1 MSGDLSEVED
11 LLKKEEPAE
20 SAVEATEA
28 AAGDMPTVS
37 KEKTPDEAD
46 SSVAKVSSDGGMF
59 SLIYTVAKRVAV
71 VGVIYFVG
79 YMGWSVAWLIAPV
92 IFSVAR
98 TQMRKKTELRRNIA
112 KASAIATEREMILAR
127 IDELPAWVYFPDIE
141 RCEWVNRILKQV
153 WPNANHFAKGL
164 IKNTIEPNIQKALA
178 NYKLN
183 SFKFDRMILGTIPPR
198 IGGVKVYDKNI
209 SRNEIIMD
217 LDLFYA
223 SDCDINFSLGGMRGG
238 IKDFQIH
245 GMVRVVMKPLINK
258 MPLVGGLQIFF
269 LNNPNIDFNLVG
281 VVDLLDM
288 PGLND
293 MLRRIIIEQVG
304 AIMVLPN
311 KLPITLSDE
320 VPAVTLKMPEP
331 EGVLRVHVM
340 EAKDLMKK
348 DFSVVG
354 KGKSDPYAIVTVGAQ
369 QFRTQIIDNTVNPK
383 WDFWCEAYIDVSH
396 HTVFGVKLFDWDRTG
411 EHDPLGRATVE
422 ITSVVKK
429 GQLDTWLTLENAKHG
444 MVHLRLAWMT
454 LSTDRNDLSAALAET
469 QMLRVTSMSTAILT
483 IFIDSAKNLPQA
495 RPQSKPDPFL
505 IVSVGKK
512 QEQTAVQMR
521 TDAPVWEQGF
531 TFLVA
536 NPENDSVQLRIV
548 DQKTEKEL
556 GQLSYQLS
564 SLLTKGNLDISSEPF
579 TLQKSGPVSKI
590 VLSMSLRILKNAPS
604 LEDEVESTK
613 STVDSS
619 LSRTDSVTSAAQ
631 LSKQDSRMS
640 MGQLTAGGETTASL
654 QEEPCTVSS
663 TATVSS
669 ATPPAT
675 PEYRDSTLIHR
686 TSSTTSSAGFAGLG
700 RIQLTLRYSVQ
711 RQRLIVI
718 VHKIMNIPLKDPSN
732 VPDPYVKLYLLP
744 GRSKESKRK
753 TNVAKDNCNPVYD
766 ATFEYIISTAELI
779 GSELEVTV
787 ATQKGFLSGGSPV
800 IGIVRVPLND
810 NEISQQ
816 GITTWYDLLPENYE

>member
-1 MSGDLSEVED
+1 MVT
-11 LLKKEEPAE
+11 A
-20 SAVEATEA
+20 
-28 AAGDMPTVS
+28 S
-37 KEKTPDEAD
+37 KEKSPDEPD
-46 SSVAKVSSDGGMF
+46 SSVAKTEGSLF
-59 SLIYTVAKRVAV
+59 SVIYTVAKKVAV
-71 VGVIYFVG
+71 VGAIYFVG

-92 IFSVAR
+92 ILSVAR
-98 TQMRKKTELRRNIA
+98 TEMRKKTDLRRNIA

-153 WPNANHFAKGL
+153 WPNANHYAKGL
-164 IKNTIEPNIQKALA
+164 IKNTIEPNVQKALA

-223 SDCDINFSLGGMRGG
+223 SDCDINFNLGGMRGG

-245 GMVRVVMKPLINK
+245 GMVRVIMKPLINK

-288 PGLND
+288 PGLSD

-311 KLPITLSDE
+311 KLPIKLSDE
-320 VPAVTLKMPEP
+320 VPAVTLQMPEP

-348 DFSVVG
+348 DISVLG
-354 KGKSDPYAIVTVGAQ
+354 KGKSDPYAVVTVGAQ

-383 WDFWCEAYIDVSH
+383 WDFWCEASIESGQYVEIEI
-396 HTVFGVKLFDWDRTG
+396 FDKDDTSDD
-411 EHDPLGRATVE
+411 EFLGRATVE

-429 GQLDTWLTLENAKHG
+429 GQVDTWLTLENAKHG

-469 QMLRVTSMSTAILT
+469 QMLRVTSMSTALLT

-505 IVSVGKK
+505 IVNVGKK
-512 QEQTAVQMR
+512 QEQTSAQMR

-536 NPENDSVQLRIV
+536 NPENDSVQLKIV
-548 DQKTEKEL
+548 DHKTEKEL
-556 GQLSYQLS
+556 GKFSYALS
-564 SLLTKGNLDISSEPF
+564 SLLAKANMDVVSEPF

-590 VLSMSLRILKNAPS
+590 IMSMSLRILRNAPNT
-604 LEDEVESTK
+604 EDEIESTG
-613 STVDSS
+613 SNGEGS
-619 LSRTDSVTSAAQ
+619 LSRTDSVKSAQ
-631 LSKQDSRMS
+631 LSKQDSRLS
-640 MGQLTAGGETTASL
+640 VDTASRDISGSTP
-654 QEEPCTVSS
+654 EEPCVVSS

-675 PEYRDSTLIHR
+675 PEYGDSTLIHR
-686 TSSTTSSAGFAGLG
+686 TTSTTSSGGVAGLG

-732 VPDPYVKLYLLP
+732 IPDPYVKLYLLP

-753 TNVAKDNCNPVYD
+753 TNVAKDNCNPIYD

-816 GITTWYDLLPENYE
+816 GSTAWYDLLPENYE

>member
-1 MSGDLSEVED
+1 MSELED
-11 LLKKEEPAE
+11 LLKKEDTEP
-20 SAVEATEA
+20 AVEASEEST
-28 AAGDMPTVS
+28 MPIAS
-37 KEKTPDEAD
+37 KEKSPEEPEGGAVT
-46 SSVAKVSSDGGMF
+46 KSSDGGIF
-59 SLIYTVAKRVAV
+59 SLIITVAKKVAI
-71 VGVIYFVG
+71 VGAIYFVG

-92 IFSVAR
+92 IMSVAR
-98 TQMRKKTELRRNIA
+98 AESRKKTQLRRSIA

-153 WPNANHFAKGL
+153 WPNANHYAKDL
-164 IKNTIEPNIQKALA
+164 IKKSIEPNIQKALS

-183 SFKFDRMILGTIPPR
+183 SFKFDRIILGTIPPR

-209 SRNEIIMD
+209 ARNEIIMD

-223 SDCDINFSLGGMRGG
+223 SDCDINFNLGGMKGG

-304 AIMVLPN
+304 AVMVLPN

-320 VPAVTLKMPEP
+320 VPALTLKMPEP

-348 DFSVVG
+348 DISMLG
-354 KGKSDPYAIVTVGAQ
+354 KGKSDPYAIISVGAQ

-383 WDFWCEAYIDVSH
+383 WDFWCEAAIESGQYVEIE
-396 HTVFGVKLFDWDRTG
+396 LFDKDDTSDD
-411 EHDPLGRATVE
+411 EFLGRATVE

-429 GQLDTWLTLENAKHG
+429 GQVDTWLTLENAKHG
-444 MVHLRLAWMT
+444 MVHLRLAWLT
-454 LSTDRNDLSAALAET
+454 LGTDRNDLQAALTET
-469 QMLRVTSMSTAILT
+469 QMLRVTSMSTALLT
-483 IFIDSAKNLPQA
+483 FFVDSAKNLPQA

-505 IVSVGKK
+505 IVTVGKK
-512 QEQTAVQMR
+512 QEQTSAQMR

-531 TFLVA
+531 TFLVG
-536 NPENDSVQLRIV
+536 NPENDTVQLRIV

-556 GQLSYQLS
+556 GKLTYLLS
-564 SLLTKGNLDISSEPF
+564 SLLAKQNMDVISEPF
-579 TLQKSGPVSKI
+579 NLQNSGPVSKI
-590 VLSMSLRILKNAPS
+590 ILSMSLRILRNAPNM
-604 LEDEVESTK
+604 EEEAESVG
-613 STVDSS
+613 SNGEGSI
-619 LSRTDSVTSAAQ
+619 SRTDSVKSAPLQ
-631 LSKQDSRMS
+631 KQDARLSVS
-640 MGQLTAGGETTASL
+640 TGGEAAVNA
-654 QEEPCTVSS
+654 EEPCAVSS
-663 TATVSS
+663 TATLSS

-675 PEYRDSTLIHR
+675 PEYRETNLIHR
-686 TSSTTSSAGFAGLG
+686 TPSTTSSCGVAGLG

-732 VPDPYVKLYLLP
+732 IPDPYVKLYLLP

-753 TNVAKDNCNPVYD
+753 TNVAKDNCNPIYD
-766 ATFEYIISTAELI
+766 ATFEYIISSAELI
-779 GSELEVTV
+779 GTELEVTV

-800 IGIVRVPLND
+800 IGLVRVALND

-816 GITTWYDLLPENYE
+816 GITSWYDLLPENYE

>member
-1 MSGDLSEVED
+1 MSDVVDDLV
-11 LLKKEEPAE
+11 KKEDSVDPA
-20 SAVEATEA
+20 SEALIDT
-28 AAGDMPTVS
+28 MPSVS
-37 KEKTPDEAD
+37 KEKSPDEMDGA
-46 SSVAKVSSDGGMF
+46 VAKASSSNASSNDGIF

-92 IFSVAR
+92 ILSVAR
-98 TQMRKKTELRRNIA
+98 AQMRKKTDLRRNIA

-164 IKNTIEPNIQKALA
+164 IKNTIEPNVQKALA

-223 SDCDINFSLGGMRGG
+223 SDCDINFNLGGMRGG

-320 VPAVTLKMPEP
+320 VPAFTLKMPEP

-383 WDFWCEAYIDVSH
+383 WDFWCEASIESGQYVEIE
-396 HTVFGVKLFDWDRTG
+396 LFDKDDAG
-411 EHDPLGRATVE
+411 DDDLLGRATVE

-429 GQLDTWLTLENAKHG
+429 GQVDTWLTLENAKHG

-454 LSTDRNDLSAALAET
+454 LSTDRNDLSLALAET

-512 QEQTAVQMR
+512 QEQTSAQMR
-521 TDAPVWEQGF
+521 TDEPVWEQGF

-536 NPENDSVQLRIV
+536 NPENDSVQLKIV

-556 GQLSYQLS
+556 GKLTYLLS
-564 SLLTKGNLDISSEPF
+564 SLLAKGNMDVVSEPF

-590 VLSMSLRILKNAPS
+590 ILSMSLRILRNAPCMDDDDS
-604 LEDEVESTK
+604 AASTI
-613 STVDSS
+613 DGGS
-619 LSRTDSVTSAAQ
+619 LSRTDSVKPAQ
-631 LSKQDSRMS
+631 LSKQDSRLS
-640 MGQLTAGGETTASL
+640 VATSGDVSASL
-654 QEEPCTVSS
+654 QEEPCAVSS
-663 TATVSS
+663 SATVSS

-675 PEYRDSTLIHR
+675 PEYRESNLIHR
-686 TSSTTSSAGFAGLG
+686 TPSTTSSGGIAGLG

-732 VPDPYVKLYLLP
+732 IPDPYVKLYLLP

-800 IGIVRVPLND
+800 IGIIRVPLND

-816 GITTWYDLLPENYE
+816 GITSWYDLLPENYE

>member
-1 MSGDLSEVED
+1 MSESED
-11 LLKKEEPAE
+11 LLRTEDTEIVA
-20 SAVEATEA
+20 EA
-28 AAGDMPTVS
+28 AEEAMPIVS

-46 SSVAKVSSDGGMF
+46 SAVAKTGDKGIF
-59 SLIYTVAKRVAV
+59 SLIFTVAKRVAV
-71 VGVIYFVG
+71 VSVIYFVG

-92 IFSVAR
+92 ILSVAR
-98 TQMRKKTELRRNIA
+98 TEMRKKTDLRRSIA

-153 WPNANHFAKGL
+153 WPNANHYAKSL
-164 IKNTIEPNIQKALA
+164 IKNTIEPNVQKALA

-223 SDCDINFSLGGMRGG
+223 SDCDINFNLGGMKGG

-311 KLPITLSDE
+311 KLPIKLSDE
-320 VPAVTLKMPEP
+320 LPAVTLKMPEP

-348 DFSVVG
+348 DISVLG

-369 QFRTQIIDNTVNPK
+369 QFRTQIIDNNVNPK
-383 WDFWCEAYIDVSH
+383 WDFWCEASIESGQYVEIEI
-396 HTVFGVKLFDWDRTG
+396 FDKDDTSDD
-411 EHDPLGRATVE
+411 EFLGRATVE

-429 GQLDTWLTLENAKHG
+429 GQVDTWLTLENAKHG

-454 LSTDRNDLSAALAET
+454 LSTDRNDLSAALVET
-469 QMLRVTSMSTAILT
+469 QLLRVTSMSTALLT

-505 IVSVGKK
+505 MVNVGKK
-512 QEQTAVQMR
+512 QEQTAAQMR

-531 TFLVA
+531 TFLVS
-536 NPENDSVQLRIV
+536 NPENDSVQLRIM

-556 GQLSYQLS
+556 GKLAYPLS
-564 SLLTKGNLDISSEPF
+564 SLLAKANMDVISEPF
-579 TLQKSGPVSKI
+579 NLQKSGPIAKI
-590 VLSMSLRILKNAPS
+590 ILSMSLRILRNAPNT
-604 LEDEVESTK
+604 EDEVESTGSDDLSHTNSVK
-613 STVDSS
+613 S
-619 LSRTDSVTSAAQ
+619 AQ
-631 LSKQDSRMS
+631 LSKQDSRLS
-640 MGQLTAGGETTASL
+640 VGTSGDAPSSV
-654 QEEPCTVSS
+654 QEEPSAVSS

-675 PEYRDSTLIHR
+675 PEYRESTLIHR
-686 TSSTTSSAGFAGLG
+686 TASTTSSGGVAGLG
-700 RIQLTLRYSVQ
+700 RIQLTLRYSVT

-732 VPDPYVKLYLLP
+732 IPDPYVKLYLLP

-753 TNVAKDNCNPVYD
+753 TTVAKDNCNPVYD

-800 IGIVRVPLND
+800 IGLVRVPLND
-810 NEISQQ
+810 SEISQQ
-816 GITTWYDLLPENYE
+816 GSTSWHDLLPENYE